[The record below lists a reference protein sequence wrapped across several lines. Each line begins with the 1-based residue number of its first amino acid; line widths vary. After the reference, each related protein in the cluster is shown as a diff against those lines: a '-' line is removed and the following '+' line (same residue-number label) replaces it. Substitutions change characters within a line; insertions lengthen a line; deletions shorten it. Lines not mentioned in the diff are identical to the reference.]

1 MSWLAEMSG
10 LYDPRVMIRGSGR
23 PVILVPGMNGTA
35 DLFYRQ
41 VPLLE
46 RSYRV
51 VTYSLR
57 DDAESLDRLAADL
70 ANLIDLAAPAERQ
83 AIVVGESFGG
93 AVALTTALRH
103 PDRIAALII
112 LNSFPHFGPQARLG
126 MAIAA
131 LKIMPWGAMSLVR
144 HLTAFRLHS
153 PHTHRS
159 EVRQFIAR
167 TVHATR
173 EGYINRLTLLKQFD
187 VRQQLH
193 DIQCPVLFLAAEN
206 DHLVPAVE
214 QARYMAARVP
224 ASVMRILEGHGHI
237 CLIAPDIDLRAIL
250 DGWLGPPSP

>member
-1 MSWLAEMSG
+1 MSWLAEMSTD
-10 LYDPRVMIRGSGR
+10 YDPRLMIRGSGR

-51 VTYSLR
+51 ATYSLR
-57 DDAESLDRLAADL
+57 DDAESLDALAADL
-70 ANLIDLAAPAERQ
+70 ASVVDVVAPSERQ
-83 AIVVGESFGG
+83 AIVIGESFGG

-103 PDRIAALII
+103 PDRIRALII

-126 MAIAA
+126 MAIAG

-159 EVRQFIAR
+159 EVRQFITR

-173 EGYINRLTLLKQFD
+173 KGYLNRLSLLKQYD
-187 VRQQLH
+187 VRAELRE
-193 DIQCPVLFLAAEN
+193 ITCPVLFLAAEK

-214 QARYMAARVP
+214 QARYMSACVP
-224 ASVMRILEGHGHI
+224 GSVMRILEGHGHI
-237 CLIAPDIDLRAIL
+237 CLIAPDIDLGAIL
-250 DGWLGPPSP
+250 DAWLETPSS

>member
-1 MSWLAEMSG
+1 MPPRSD
-10 LYDPRVMIRGSGR
+10 YDPRLTIRGVGR

-51 VTYSLR
+51 ATYCLR
-57 DDAESLDRLAADL
+57 DDAQSLETLASDL
-70 ANLIDLAAPAERQ
+70 SNLVDVVAPAERQ

-103 PDRIAALII
+103 PDRVAALII
-112 LNSFPHFGPQARLG
+112 LNSFPYFEPQARLG
-126 MAIAA
+126 MAIAG

-153 PHTHRS
+153 PHTHRN
-159 EVRQFIAR
+159 EIRQFIAR

-173 EGYINRLTLLKQFD
+173 EGYINRLILLKQFD
-187 VRQQLH
+187 VRHRLQ
-193 DIQCPVLFLAAEN
+193 DIRCPVLFLAAEN
-206 DHLVPAVE
+206 DHLVPSVD
-214 QARYMAARVP
+214 QAHYMADRVP
-224 ASVMRILEGHGHI
+224 GSVMRILEGHGHI
-237 CLIAPDIDLRAIL
+237 CLIAPDIDLGAIL
-250 DGWLGPPSP
+250 DAWLETPGSP